1 MATHTPNYDLIKP
14 APDDFYN
21 VADQNENMDKIDSA
35 LKGVSDDL
43 TSQQAD
49 YMYQVPNIVGTQI
62 RINKLSN
69 TNRLFFRLDDNLTG
83 NITISTDGGAT
94 SKPLQ
99 DIDGSQITQLD
110 KGFVEV
116 VADAN
121 FFILRNRG
129 LGGADKQALID
140 IVNEAER
147 NESDVKSNLIN
158 VINEKVGSTLLPN
171 APWIEIQNA
180 IGGMTNKRWATGA
193 VMASTGNN
201 AITVTGLDFKPSIV
215 IAKAK
220 IVPTSVYDKY
230 NDVSLHADL
239 TVYGA
244 SHPASFCTNIIGN
257 VSSPSNMFTPYDDGF
272 YIRVGDLKEYV
283 WIAFE

>member
-1 MATHTPNYDLIKP
+1 MATHTPNYDLKKP

-49 YMYQVPNIVGTQI
+49 YMYQIPNIVGTQI

-99 DIDGSQITQLD
+99 DIDGNQITQLD

-129 LGGADKQALID
+129 GALSGEDLSSLITSINGILGA
-140 IVNEAER
+140 
-147 NESDVKSNLIN
+147 
-158 VINEKVGSTLLPN
+158 
-171 APWIEIQNA
+171 
-180 IGGMTNKRWATGA
+180 
-193 VMASTGNN
+193 
-201 AITVTGLDFKPSIV
+201 
-215 IAKAK
+215 
-220 IVPTSVYDKY
+220 
-230 NDVSLHADL
+230 
-239 TVYGA
+239 
-244 SHPASFCTNIIGN
+244 
-257 VSSPSNMFTPYDDGF
+257 
-272 YIRVGDLKEYV
+272 
-283 WIAFE
+283 

>member
-1 MATHTPNYDLIKP
+1 MATHTPNYDLKKP
-14 APDDFYN
+14 DPDDFYN

-49 YMYQVPNIVGTQI
+49 YMYQIPNIVGTQI

-99 DIDGSQITQLD
+99 DIDGNQITQLD

-147 NESDVKSNLIN
+147 NESDVKSNLIT
-158 VINEKVGSTLLPN
+158 VVNEKVGSALLPN
-171 APWIEIQNA
+171 APWIDIQNA
-180 IGGMTNKRWATGA
+180 IANMTNRKVKIGI
-193 VMASTGNN
+193 
-201 AITVTGLDFKPSIV
+201 AITNANRVQVNDLDFTPSFV
-215 IAKAK
+215 IASNRTDTKRFTLYFTYFDFYGWSSFTLNSSN
-220 IVPTSVYDKY
+220 IPTNPNNTVTS
-230 NDVSLHADL
+230 NGFDVGFAINLPNN
-239 TVYGA
+239 TV
-244 SHPASFCTNIIGN
+244 C
-257 VSSPSNMFTPYDDGF
+257 D
-272 YIRVGDLKEYV
+272 YIAIE
-283 WIAFE
+283 